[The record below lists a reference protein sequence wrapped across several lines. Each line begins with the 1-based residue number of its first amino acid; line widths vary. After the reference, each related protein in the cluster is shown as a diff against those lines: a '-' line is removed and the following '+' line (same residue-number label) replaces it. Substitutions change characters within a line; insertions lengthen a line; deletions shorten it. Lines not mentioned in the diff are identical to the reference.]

1 MTKSSQYLNIE
12 TRDLKSLRV
21 YSPCDNL
28 FQSLIDIPLYKKHF
42 FIINGAPYP
51 SLSNIRLMDYIKY
64 MSVPGIPRV
73 FFLLGTPTRSF
84 NKCSFIRGK
93 NPLLLFDIKKYTM
106 VGITI
111 YIPLSLSKVI

>member
-1 MTKSSQYLNIE
+1 MNK
-12 TRDLKSLRV
+12 
-21 YSPCDNL
+21 
-28 FQSLIDIPLYKKHF
+28 
-42 FIINGAPYP
+42 
-51 SLSNIRLMDYIKY
+51 IKY
-64 MSVPGIPRV
+64 YNMSVPGIPRV